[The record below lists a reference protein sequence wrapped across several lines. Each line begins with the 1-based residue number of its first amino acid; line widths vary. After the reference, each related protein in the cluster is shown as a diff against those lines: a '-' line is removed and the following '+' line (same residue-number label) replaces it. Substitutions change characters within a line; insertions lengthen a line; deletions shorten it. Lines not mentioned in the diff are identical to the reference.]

1 MDIFKDS
8 YKIRSNKKY
17 MNNVIKN
24 KNYLK
29 LNSTFIISL
38 SMVAAIGFVSF
49 SLMPQ
54 QSYAEDYN
62 LDIIITNQDEINTK
76 ADLSIKTD
84 DDIQETTV
92 KLNDDPE
99 KIKET
104 ITGEPRDKVKVCL
117 EDSDFKDCQTKTL
130 PQDEDSTLKFKLAYE
145 T

>member
-1 MDIFKDS
+1 
-8 YKIRSNKKY
+8 
-17 MNNVIKN
+17 MNNVINQN

-38 SMVAAIGFVSF
+38 TIVAAAAVFVSS

-54 QSYAEDYN
+54 QSYAEDYKLN
-62 LDIIITNQDEINTK
+62 IIITNQEEINTK

-84 DDIQETTV
+84 DDTQETTV

-104 ITGEPRDKVKVCL
+104 ITGKQGDKVKVCL
-117 EDSDFKDCQTKTL
+117 EDSDFKDCQTKNL
-130 PQDEDSTLKFKLAYE
+130 PKDEDSTIKFNLDYE
-145 T
+145 E